1 MNLEKVKVKINKQ
14 LELKSSENMLHEDN
28 LTHKDLAAAIEM
40 CPTILSKKLKGRGNK
55 VFTLYDIL
63 DILKYFDC
71 KFEDIFGG
79 NDEKT

>member
-1 MNLEKVKVKINKQ
+1 MYLEKVKININKQ
-14 LELKSSENMLHEDN
+14 LKLKSSENSLHEDN
-28 LTHKDLAAAIEM
+28 LTYRDLAEGIEM

-55 VFTLYDIL
+55 VFTVYDIL

-79 NDEKT
+79 NDE